1 MSTDLLAGF
10 TKGLCSDMP
19 VRQFCPIWF
28 GALVP
33 TRVGIGSFNVR
44 NCGHIKTQ
52 VRLLLPR
59 LTVQLIVFYFF
70 IGILNNMVKTRMV
83 L

>member
-1 MSTDLLAGF
+1 MSTDLLVGF
-10 TKGLCSDMP
+10 TKGLRCRSDMP
-19 VRQFCPIWF
+19 VRQFRPIWS
-28 GALVP
+28 GTLVP

-44 NCGHIKTQ
+44 NCGHIKTP

-70 IGILNNMVKTRMV
+70 IGILKRREW
-83 L
+83 